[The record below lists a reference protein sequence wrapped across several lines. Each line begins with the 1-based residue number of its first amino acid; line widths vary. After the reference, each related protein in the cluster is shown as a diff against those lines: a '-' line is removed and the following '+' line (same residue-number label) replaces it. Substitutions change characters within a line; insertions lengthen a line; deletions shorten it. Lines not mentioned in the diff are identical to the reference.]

1 MVKSKSRVKSK
12 ISKSKSKSKSKVKSK
27 SKSKSKVKSK
37 SKSKVK
43 SKSKSRSS
51 RGYFNVYINDLYVGN
66 VGRKLSTLGRLSL
79 YQSNGGK
86 KFNDHEFKNLLN
98 ITLNFLNSR
107 EKREI
112 NNHGTFTEIAPIYKD
127 EIKDLFRLYT
137 QMGIKVSNLAYNGFT
152 GENEF
157 FEDGTT
163 VGILESTEKF
173 IKLI

>member
-12 ISKSKSKSKSKVKSK
+12 ISKSRVKSKKSKSRVKSK
-27 SKSKSKVKSK
+27 KSKSK

-79 YQSNGGK
+79 YQSNGGI
-86 KFNDHEFKNLLN
+86 KFTDSEFKNLLE
-98 ITLNFLNSR
+98 ISLNFLNSR

-137 QMGIKVSNLAYNGFT
+137 QMGIKVSNLAYNGFA
-152 GENEF
+152 GKNEF